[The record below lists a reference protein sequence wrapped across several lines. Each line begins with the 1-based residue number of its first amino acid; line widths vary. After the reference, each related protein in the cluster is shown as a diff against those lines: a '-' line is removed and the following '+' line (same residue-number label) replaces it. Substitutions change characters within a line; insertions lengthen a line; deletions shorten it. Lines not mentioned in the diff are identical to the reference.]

1 MAVRN
6 AWFSPATAAEV
17 GARHS
22 LGEVRIRQFWK
33 EEKAAGRLPDSV
45 RPHFAD
51 RCKKPEVVEPVEAID
66 AIDADLDLDLALAE
80 PGDDD
85 GLPIASPNPTH
96 VHECDR
102 LLAALQT
109 HHGESWR
116 ALQTMPPHVLDM
128 EVGNKARQLPPA
140 PPSPRRVREFAR
152 VADVYTRV
160 LLKRRAVAA

>member
-17 GARHS
+17 GARHG
-22 LGEVRIRQFWK
+22 LGEVRIRQFWA

-66 AIDADLDLDLALAE
+66 ADLDLALAE
-80 PGDDD
+80 PGEDD

-116 ALQTMPPHVLDM
+116 GLQTMPPHVLEM
-128 EVGNKARQLPPA
+128 EVGNRARGMA
-140 PPSPRRVREFAR
+140 ASPPSPRRVRELAR